1 MMGSSDFQNQLQS
14 AGGKLVVVDFSAT
27 WCGPCKF
34 IKPLYHQMSTEYTDV
49 VFLAVDEG
57 QNQDVIMSIGTYYKN
72 VHMSCVC
79 LIWYA

>member
-1 MMGSSDFQNQLQS
+1 MGVHDVMGSSDFQTQIKS

-34 IKPLYHQMSTEYTDV
+34 IKPLYHQMSLEYVDV

-57 QNQDVIMSIGTYYKN
+57 QNKDLIMSLGK
-72 VHMSCVC
+72 
-79 LIWYA
+79 